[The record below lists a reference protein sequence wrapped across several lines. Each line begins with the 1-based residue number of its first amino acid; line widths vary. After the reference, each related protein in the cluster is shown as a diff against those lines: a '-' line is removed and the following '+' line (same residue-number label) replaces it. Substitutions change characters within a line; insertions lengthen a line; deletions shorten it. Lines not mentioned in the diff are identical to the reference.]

1 MQKTF
6 LSSVGAKTNRLVH
19 KTKQQ
24 HSQKQALFF
33 SLLPDCSF
41 SSSILAIPTGRFI
54 PNSQVVL
61 ACISSSRELGSSPVP
76 LVQTRPRWAA
86 SLCAVNH
93 FCQYFIV
100 A

>member
-24 HSQKQALFF
+24 RSPKQALFF
-33 SLLPDCSF
+33 F
-41 SSSILAIPTGRFI
+41 SSSRLLFFI
-54 PNSQVVL
+54 FYSCHSYWQIHSKFTVVL
-61 ACISSSRELGSSPVP
+61 ACISSSGELGSSPVP
-76 LVQTRPRWAA
+76 LVQTRPCWAA